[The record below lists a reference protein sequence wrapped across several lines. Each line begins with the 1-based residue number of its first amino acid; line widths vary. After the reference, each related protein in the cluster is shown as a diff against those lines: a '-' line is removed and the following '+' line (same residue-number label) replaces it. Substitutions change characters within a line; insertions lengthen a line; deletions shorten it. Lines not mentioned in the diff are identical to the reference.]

1 MASTSYICPCCIH
14 QFASVLM
21 ISSLSLKCTRSES
34 SYACSG
40 DSYCVPKLV
49 ELRYIKQV
57 DEARHLQTH
66 MVMM

>member
-1 MASTSYICPCCIH
+1 
-14 QFASVLM
+14 M